1 MPGEKQVEKQCTEG
15 SVMADQTEEVGES
28 SSILIREEL
37 GKAQRYDAT
46 LANIR
51 EKAYKG
57 CGPYFWK
64 EDILMREPYHASGK
78 KANYDAKGSPK

>member
-1 MPGEKQVEKQCTEG
+1 MEEQCTEG
-15 SVMADQTEEVGES
+15 SMMADQTEEVGES
-28 SSILIREEL
+28 SSVLIREEL

-57 CGPYFWK
+57 CGPYF
-64 EDILMREPYHASGK
+64 GK
-78 KANYDAKGSPK
+78 KTY